1 MITKRELLEAI
12 AECEEEP
19 PSFTSIKKLASLY
32 TVYDHLCEKKPEEK
46 PQTTTHSEFLQVA
59 EEKDRRAVLEVFD
72 ELMQS
77 LKVIYPKVYESV
89 MRKVRQI
96 K

>member
-1 MITKRELLEAI
+1 MITKRELLEVI

-32 TVYDHLCEKKPEEK
+32 TVYDHLYGKEPEEK
-46 PQTTTHSEFLQVA
+46 PHSVRHSEFLQA
-59 EEKDRRAVLEVFD
+59 AKEKDSGAVFEVFD

-77 LKVIYPKVYESV
+77 LKVVYPKVYEGV
-89 MRKVRQI
+89 MRKIRQL

>member
-32 TVYDHLCEKKPEEK
+32 TVYDHLYGKEPEEK
-46 PQTTTHSEFLQVA
+46 PHTATHSEFLQVA
-59 EEKDRRAVLEVFD
+59 EEKDRGAVLEVFD